1 MKTISSTFAFIVL
14 VISLSIFSAQAD
26 ENAIPETNSS
36 VTFIYYKD
44 LTEGEHFYGNILGFK
59 KDFDG
64 EWVKIFKIADGGRV
78 GLVDE
83 KKGYLKTSSDK
94 PVMISID
101 TPDVRGWYDRVKVTG
116 AKYIKTHLKDESDG
130 FANSFL
136 MNDPAGYTVEF
147 FQWNNDFK
155 LGSE

>member
-1 MKTISSTFAFIVL
+1 MKFKSGSYSIITIL
-14 VISLSIFSAQAD
+14 LSFLFSPAQAE
-26 ENAIPETNSS
+26 ENAIPGTNSS

-44 LTEGEHFYGNILGFK
+44 LTEGENFYGNILGFK

-64 EWVKIFKIADGGRV
+64 EWVKIFRIADGGRV

-83 KKGYLKTSSDK
+83 AKGYLKTAIDK

-101 TPDVRGWYDRVKVTG
+101 TSDVRGWYERVKVTG
-116 AKYIKTHLKDESDG
+116 PQYIQTHLKDESDG

-147 FQWNNDFK
+147 FQWNKDHK
-155 LGSE
+155 QY

>member
-1 MKTISSTFAFIVL
+1 MKRKNLIHLVL
-14 VISLSIFSAQAD
+14 ALCFCFYNTTIFSG
-26 ENAIPETNSS
+26 ETSIPPTNSA

-44 LTEGEHFYGNILGFK
+44 LSEGENFYGNILGLK

-64 EWVKIFKIADGGRV
+64 EWVKIFRIADGGRV

-83 KKGYLKTSSDK
+83 TKGHLKASSDK

-101 TPDVRGWYDRVKVTG
+101 TPDVQAWYDRVKVSG
-116 AKYIKTHLKDESDG
+116 AKYLKTHLKDHSDG

-147 FQWNNDFK
+147 FQWNEEHK
-155 LGSE
+155 TY